1 MAYHHNTGS
10 KWECCLS
17 PIKKQALSFPGKISI
32 SKSGKIAVSDSNH
45 NRILVTDTSGNIL
58 HIVGSGKTGLVDGN
72 FTIAQFFRPQGVVWN
87 DDVLIVA
94 DTENHAIR

>member
-1 MAYHHNTGS
+1 MEKYGQKDALA
-10 KWECCLS
+10 KEPLS
-17 PIKKQALSFPGKISI
+17 IHSTSLPKKQALSFPGKISI

-45 NRILVTDTSGNIL
+45 NRILVTDTSGNVL

-94 DTENHAIR
+94 DT